1 MRSIALIVGIV
12 LLMACQEGR
21 SQPNDSEGQP
31 AAAANQGKYYDVSVA
46 PSELSVAEKGSVV
59 VSLTPGSGYKW
70 NDEYP
75 AKFALKAG
83 DGVTL
88 EKADFSFKKKE
99 IEITK
104 KAASL
109 AVPLA
114 IAKAGKQTIEFKGS
128 FSVCN
133 DTSCKIMR
141 DEVFTV
147 TVEGK

>member
-21 SQPNDSEGQP
+21 SQPNDAEGQP
-31 AAAANQGKYYDVSVA
+31 AAAANRGKYYEVSAV
-46 PSELSVAEKGSVV
+46 PGELVVAEKGTVV
-59 VSLTPGSGYKW
+59 VSLTPGAGYKW

-75 AKFALKAG
+75 ARFALKAPAS
-83 DGVTL
+83 VTL
-88 EKADFSFKKKE
+88 EKAAFSFKKKE
-99 IEITK
+99 IEVTK

-114 IAKAGKQTIEFKGS
+114 ISAAGEQTIEFKGS

-141 DEVFTV
+141 DEVFTI
-147 TVEGK
+147 TVVGK